1 MRKLVLILAATAAL
15 ILVGSSLAALPY
27 RGNFTG
33 KTNAHGM
40 NGFDDLVTFTASAG
54 GRTLKNFQFG
64 TLGCMGNGFFPV
76 GVDPFEQAYTQ
87 GTINSVPLSA
97 KGIVDL
103 TTKPYFAETDNI
115 VTSVTIK
122 ATFTSGTAVNGTIA
136 VSQSEHGST
145 CTANAMKFTAGPG
158 TPQSLGYAG

>member
-1 MRKLVLILAATAAL
+1 MRKLALILASTTAL
-15 ILVGSSLAALPY
+15 VLVGSSLAALPH

-33 KTNAHGM
+33 KTTAHAT

-54 GRTLKNFQFG
+54 GRTLRNFQFG

-87 GTINSVPLSA
+87 GTINSVPVST
-97 KGIVDL
+97 KGVVDL

-122 ATFTSGTAVNGTIA
+122 ATFTSATAVNGTIA

-145 CTANAMKFTAGPG
+145 CSANLMKFSAIPG
-158 TPQSLGYAG
+158 TPASLGYAG